1 MKKFFTLVFVLFYA
15 SLFSYS
21 DEYNVIKNIY
31 DNQNTQGTEE
41 VKPTGDEI
49 KDFQPYQQPKNTG
62 IYEFNPKQVKETPK
76 TNLGDVV
83 VTAGT
88 LPESIGVVP
97 RNIDIIDEKE
107 FKKYSSSG
115 NMPDIFESISG
126 INVRRYGPIN
136 ALSTLSLR
144 GGSSRQALI
153 LINNIP
159 VTDLGTQDTDLS
171 LLDLTGIDKIEIVKG
186 GLSSVYGANASAGV
200 INLISEPV
208 EKKLISFDSF
218 YGSNNSQKLSL
229 RSTYNLFNLNY
240 TISLAEEKSDGYF
253 INSSYLKRNANA
265 RAYLQTENSL
275 TEIDGY
281 YAKRDNSIPFNEFGP
296 TPDAKQYD
304 EIYGIGFNEI
314 YNLDFLKL
322 KAKGYM
328 RGGDLIYKDEMFSID
343 DRHIK
348 KEKLA
353 QLSALYEEGDFIKII
368 FGGELT
374 NQELNSTKAGLNTL
388 DNNALFSSITL
399 FLFKNLTINA
409 SGRIDNNAIY
419 GQEKSGSLGV
429 KYNMPEN
436 TEIFSSLEYA
446 FSAPTL
452 MELFWN
458 EKTVYDFGGGY
469 TYTSEIYGNK
479 NLKTEKSYSYEIG
492 INKKEK
498 SITETIS
505 FFRRDVI
512 DLIKWQVDTDFLTYD
527 KSMPV
532 NIDRAFILGIEAS
545 VKFNPFDF
553 IGTGANYTYMYAI
566 DSNTREKLPYSPE
579 DKINGYLEFVLPF
592 KSKIGIT
599 AEYVDF
605 RFDTKKR
612 LMKEYYL
619 FGGYFTHT
627 INDYFKAYLNVN
639 NLFDN
644 KDYMVINMIPMP
656 GREIMAGAN
665 FMF

>member
-1 MKKFFTLVFVLFYA
+1 MKKFFTLIFLLIYA
-15 SLFSYS
+15 LLFSYS

-31 DNQNTQGTEE
+31 DNQNTQGIEE
-41 VKPTGDEI
+41 IKQTGDEI
-49 KDFQPYQQPKNTG
+49 KNLQPYQQPKNTG
-62 IYEFNPKQVKETPK
+62 IYEFKPKQVKETTK
-76 TNLGDVV
+76 ANLGEIVI
-83 VTAGT
+83 TAAT
-88 LPESIGVVP
+88 LPESISFIP
-97 RNIDIIDEKE
+97 RNINIISDKE
-107 FKKYSSSG
+107 FNRYSSSG
-115 NMPDIFESISG
+115 NAQDVFEAISG
-126 INVRRYGPIN
+126 INVRRYGPVN

-144 GGSSRQALI
+144 GGATRQTVI

-200 INLISEPV
+200 VNLISEPL
-208 EKKLISFDSF
+208 EKKLISLDSF
-218 YGSNNSQKLSL
+218 YGSNNSQKLVL
-229 RSTYNLFNLNY
+229 RSTYNIFNLNY
-240 TISLAEEKSDGYF
+240 TLSLSEEKSDGYF
-253 INSSYLKRNANA
+253 ENSSYLKRNANA

-275 TEIDGY
+275 TEIAGY
-281 YAKRDNSIPFNEFGP
+281 YAKRANSIPFNEFGP
-296 TPDAKQYD
+296 TLDAKQYD
-304 EIYGIGFNEI
+304 EIYGIGFTEI
-314 YNLDFLKL
+314 YNFDFLKL

-328 RGGDLIYKDEMFSID
+328 RAGDLIFKNEMFSID

-348 KEKLA
+348 KEKSG
-353 QLSALYEEGDFIKII
+353 QLTALYEEGNFIKII

-388 DNNALFSSITL
+388 DNNALFSSVIL
-399 FLFKNLTINA
+399 FLFKDLIINA

-419 GQEKSGSLGV
+419 GQEKSGSLGI

-436 TEIFSSLEYA
+436 TEIFGSLEYA

-469 TYTSEIYGNK
+469 TYTSEINGNK

-498 SITETIS
+498 NISESIS

-512 DLIKWQVDTDFLTYD
+512 DLIKWQVDTDFFTYD
-527 KSMPV
+527 KSEPV

-553 IGTGANYTYMYAI
+553 IGTGVNYTYMYAI
-566 DSNTREKLPYSPE
+566 DNKTKEKLPYNPE
-579 DKINGYLEFVLPF
+579 DKVNGYLEFILPF

-644 KDYMVINMIPMP
+644 KDYMVINMLPMP
-656 GREIMAGAN
+656 GREIMAGIN